1 MNDIIIKTITRIVVP
16 FAQVYGIYIILNGHI
31 SPGGGFA
38 GGAIIGTTL
47 ILYTLVFGREKGH
60 EKFSHKVS
68 EIAESG
74 GIMFFIIIGLIG
86 LLIGGSFL
94 MNIEAGFPKGELG
107 NLLSGGMIPL
117 LMIAIGIKVTSTM
130 INLFNLLIDEGIS
143 WTLSKVL

>member
-16 FAQVYGIYIILNGHI
+16 FAQLYGIYIILNGHI

-47 ILYTLVFGREKGH
+47 VLYTLVFGREKGQK
-60 EKFSHKVS
+60 KFSHKVS
-68 EIAESG
+68 EIAESA
-74 GIMFFIIIGLIG
+74 GIMFFILIGIIGLIV
-86 LLIGGSFL
+86 GGSFL
-94 MNIEAGFPKGELG
+94 MNIDAGFPTGELG
-107 NLLSGGMIPL
+107 SILSGGMIPL

-143 WTLSKVL
+143 